1 MNNDLI
7 EQAKQQIGKG
17 EELKQAK
24 EQSTGFINQ
33 VFHNLKLIF
42 PAWRQ
47 NFKTER
53 EYLATKELWLNT
65 LIEEN
70 ITTQEQIDRALKSA
84 KLAGSAFF
92 PSIGQFI
99 KWSQKEAPRVNEQ
112 AYQVHQ
118 LKLRPHTTEE
128 YAEIAERKAEEIKNA
143 DYSNL
148 SVDEQLAMLKGGK

>member
-1 MNNDLI
+1 MNNNLI
-7 EQAKQQIGKG
+7 EKAKAQIGKASDV
-17 EELKQAK
+17 EVK
-24 EQSTGFINQ
+24 EQSEGFINV

-65 LIEEN
+65 LIDEKV
-70 ITTQEQIDRALKSA
+70 TTPEQIDRAIKGA
-84 KLAGSAFF
+84 KLADSAFF

-99 KWSQKEAPRVNEQ
+99 KWSQKEAPRVNED
-112 AYQVHQ
+112 AYKVHAA
-118 LKLRPHTTEE
+118 KLRPHTVDE
-128 YAEIAERKAEEIKNA
+128 YAEIANRKAKEIKQA
-143 DYSNL
+143 DYSHL

>member
-7 EQAKQQIGKG
+7 EQTKAQISKA
-17 EELKQAK
+17 ENIAEAK
-24 EQSTGFINQ
+24 EQSSGFINQ

-65 LIEEN
+65 LIDEN
-70 ITTQEQIDRALKSA
+70 ITTQEQIDRALKGA
-84 KLAGSAFF
+84 KLADSAFF

-99 KWSQKEAPRVNEQ
+99 KWSKKDAHRVNEQ
-112 AYQVHQ
+112 AYTLHRPQ
-118 LKLRPHTTEE
+118 LREYTAEE
-128 YAEIAERKAEEIKNA
+128 YAEIAERKAKE
-143 DYSNL
+143 
-148 SVDEQLAMLKGGK
+148 LKEKIGL

>member
-7 EQAKQQIGKG
+7 EQAKAQIGKANDV
-17 EELKQAK
+17 EIK
-24 EQSTGFINQ
+24 EQSEGFINK

-65 LIEEN
+65 LIDEN
-70 ITTQEQIDRALKSA
+70 ITTPEQIDRAIKGA
-84 KLAGSAFF
+84 KLSASAFF

-99 KWSQKEAPRVNEQ
+99 KWSEKEVPALGNAAHKLYLP
-112 AYQVHQ
+112 
-118 LKLRPHTTEE
+118 KLRVSTVD
-128 YAEIAERKAEEIKNA
+128 YAGSAEKGRAKIR
-143 DYSNL
+143 
-148 SVDEQLAMLKGGK
+148 DELGI

>member
-1 MNNDLI
+1 MMNNYLI

-84 KLAGSAFF
+84 KLADSAFF

-118 LKLRPHTTEE
+118 PKLRPHTTEE

-143 DYSNL
+143 DYSKL
-148 SVDEQLAMLKGGK
+148 SVDEQLAMLKRG

>member
-1 MNNDLI
+1 MMNNDLI

-84 KLAGSAFF
+84 KLADSAFF

-148 SVDEQLAMLKGGK
+148 SVDEQLALLKRG